1 MIGVVGA
8 LLTAMIRNPV
18 MYVHPLTIQ
27 LHHTDAY
34 GILFFANQLAFCH
47 DAFQTWLTE
56 AGHPLAP
63 TRAEAE
69 FVAVVVHVESDYLA
83 PVRLG
88 DRLAIHY
95 GIEKIGTTSFT
106 NRFRLINQR
115 GVAVGACRVVQVVID
130 PLTSAKTPIPDWLR
144 TLFAAN
150 PV

>member
-1 MIGVVGA
+1 MPAAII
-8 LLTAMIRNPV
+8 TYSTMF
-18 MYVHPLTIQ
+18 VHPLMIQ

-47 DAFQTWLTE
+47 DAFQTWLAK

-63 TRAEAE
+63 TRGEAE
-69 FVAVVVHVESDYLA
+69 FVAVVVHVESDYFA

-88 DRLAIHY
+88 DQLEIHY
-95 GIEKIGTTSFT
+95 GVEKIGTTSFT
-106 NRFRLINQR
+106 NVFRLVNQR
-115 GVAVGACRVVQVVID
+115 GVAVGGCRVVQVVID
-130 PLTSAKTPIPDWLR
+130 PVTSAKTPIPPWLR